1 MAPVAVIM
9 HVSAMRFRDFLL
21 LAMVCLVWGFSNVLS
36 KIVVG
41 NWAVPPLFYAA
52 LRFAIVL
59 VVTLP
64 WLRPA
69 PRPLWRI
76 VAIGLLMGGGSFAL
90 LFVGLRTASP
100 SAAAIV
106 VQTSLPI
113 TTLLSIVMLGERLHW
128 RRWAGIAL
136 TLAGVV
142 LVIWNPHGL
151 AVSVGLWFVLAA
163 AFAGSLGAILMK
175 QMENVAPLR
184 FQAWVALSSLVPLT
198 IGSALVEHGQWSS
211 ALAAGWPFV
220 AAMLF
225 AALFVSVFAHTAYYA
240 LIGRYEATL
249 LAPLTL
255 MTPLVTIALGV
266 MITGDRLSGRMI
278 AGAALALL
286 GVLVV
291 ALRPSRAPVAQV
303 QERG

>member
-1 MAPVAVIM
+1 
-9 HVSAMRFRDFLL
+9 MRVRDFLL
-21 LAMVCLVWGFSNVLS
+21 LVAICLIWGFSNVLS

-41 NWAVPPLFYAA
+41 HWGVPPLFYAA
-52 LRFAIVL
+52 LRFGIVF

-64 WLRPA
+64 WLRPV
-69 PRPLWRI
+69 PKPLWRI
-76 VAIGLLMGGGSFAL
+76 VAIGLLMGGGNFAL
-90 LFVGLRTASP
+90 LFIGLQTATP

-106 VQTSLPI
+106 VQAGLPM
-113 TTLLSIVMLGERLHW
+113 TTLLSILMLGERIHW
-128 RRWAGIAL
+128 RRWVGIAL
-136 TLAGVV
+136 TLVGVV
-142 LVIWNPHGL
+142 LVIWSPKGVAL
-151 AVSVGLWFVLAA
+151 SVGLWFVLAS

-184 FQAWVALSSLVPLT
+184 FQAWVGLSSFVPLA
-198 IGSALVEHGQWSS
+198 IGSALIEQGQWSS
-211 ALAAGWPFV
+211 GVAVGWPFV

-225 AALFVSVFAHTAYYA
+225 AALVVSVFAHTAYYG

-255 MTPLVTIALGV
+255 MTPLATIALGV
-266 MITGDRLSGRMI
+266 LITGDQLGGRMMV
-278 AGAALALL
+278 GASLALL

>member
-1 MAPVAVIM
+1 MVQGA
-9 HVSAMRFRDFLL
+9 AMRMRDFLL
-21 LAMVCLVWGFSNVLS
+21 LALICLIWGFSNVLS

-41 NWAVPPLFYAA
+41 GWGVPPLFYAA
-52 LRFAIVL
+52 LRFAIVF

-69 PRPLWRI
+69 PRPYWRI
-76 VAIGLLMGGGSFAL
+76 VAIGLLMGGGNFAL
-90 LFVGLRTASP
+90 LFIGLQTATP

-106 VQTSLPI
+106 VQAGLPM
-113 TTLLSIVMLGERLHW
+113 TTLLSIVMLGERIHW
-128 RRWAGIAL
+128 RRWLGIAL
-136 TLAGVV
+136 TLVGVV
-142 LVIWNPHGL
+142 LVIWSPKGVAL
-151 AVSVGLWFVLAA
+151 SLGLWFVLAS

-175 QMENVAPLR
+175 QMEQVAPLR
-184 FQAWVALSSLVPLT
+184 FQAWVGLASVVPLT

-211 ALAAGWPFV
+211 ALAVGWPFA

-225 AALFVSVFAHTAYYA
+225 AALVVSVFAHTAYYG

-255 MTPLVTIALGV
+255 MTPLATIALGV
-266 MITGDRLSGRMI
+266 LITGDHLSGRMLV
-278 AGAALALL
+278 GAALALL

-291 ALRPSRAPVAQV
+291 ALRPSRAPIAQV
-303 QERG
+303 QEHA